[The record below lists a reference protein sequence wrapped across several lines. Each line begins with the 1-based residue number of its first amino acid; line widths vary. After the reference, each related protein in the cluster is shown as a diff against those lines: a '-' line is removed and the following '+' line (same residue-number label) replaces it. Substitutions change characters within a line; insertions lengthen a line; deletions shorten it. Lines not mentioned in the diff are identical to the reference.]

1 MGTGGNHYSS
11 DATAAFG
18 AGVDAMLDTNFTRLT
33 DEQVVAMLRE
43 VEADKRRFVAVE
55 HRLLVEIEQRRIPE
69 KAEARSTTQYL
80 ATILRLSHAEAAAR
94 VNAAKLLGPR
104 LVGGEELEP
113 LLAHTAAAQA
123 AGEISVDHAWRIA
136 KILKRLPVHVDAI
149 QAEAVEQQLAE
160 YARTGWPDDLPRIGD
175 RILAFLDPDGVL
187 VQDKDRQRMRELVIG
202 KQRVDGMSAIRG
214 EITPELRALLDPV
227 LAKLARPGMC
237 NPEDAQSPWTTGDS
251 VGDGIDP
258 EVLQGCVKRDLRSAG
273 QRNHDAVLALLRP
286 EMGPAHLG
294 QHRGMPVSTVVTMTV
309 AELETAAGVA
319 VTASGGRVSIEEA
332 LKLAQKSI
340 PWLAVLNHT
349 GMPLYLGR
357 GKRMTG
363 KPVTGTAVTGK
374 AVTGTVPRMANPA
387 QRIALIAA
395 ERGCTRP
402 GCDAPATMCQVHHV
416 TEWAKGGPTD
426 IDNLTL
432 ACDACHARV
441 HDGPGG
447 WKTVKLGEDSKY
459 AGRTGWIAPAHI
471 DPSGVAQVNH
481 RHHEK
486 EALAESAAKIRARTE
501 RESRRHRE
509 WLARR
514 SCSGGAQNDEP
525 DVGVSAGSAT
535 VAAAGPQAG
544 PAAGPQGGPDGGL
557 GAGLEV

>member
-1 MGTGGNHYSS
+1 MDTGGNQFTA
-11 DATAAFG
+11 DATAAF
-18 AGVDAMLDTNFTRLT
+18 AAAVDALTELNPTPFTDDQIT
-33 DEQVVAMLRE
+33 EILRE
-43 VEADKRRFVAVE
+43 IETSKRRLVAVE
-55 HRLLVEIEQRRIPE
+55 HRLLAEVDERHIPE
-69 KAEARSTTQYL
+69 RVGAKSTAQYL
-80 ATILRLSHAEAAAR
+80 GTVLRLSHAEAAAR

-104 LVGGEELEP
+104 LIGGEELEP

-136 KILKRLPVHVDAI
+136 KILKRLPMHVDAV

-349 GMPLYLGR
+349 GMPLYLGK

-363 KPVTGTAVTGK
+363 K
-374 AVTGTVPRMANPA
+374 VPRMANSA

-447 WKTVKLGEDSKY
+447 WKTVKLGEDSTY

-471 DPSGVAQVNH
+471 DPSGIAQVNH
-481 RHHEK
+481 RHHER
-486 EALAESAAKIRARTE
+486 EALADSAARIRARTE

-514 SCSGGAQNDEP
+514 TCSGGAQDNGP
-525 DVGVSAGSAT
+525 DAGADAGSQT
-535 VAAAGPQAG
+535 VPAAGPQAR
-544 PAAGPQGGPDGGL
+544 PEGGLDGGL
-557 GAGLEV
+557 EV